1 MSSNTIELNQ
11 SLRDY
16 LINVSVKE
24 PGVLKDLREE
34 TLQLDEFQMQISPE
48 QGSFLSFLVKL
59 INAKHTLDIGVFTG
73 YSSLV
78 VALQLPQNGYVTAC
92 DTNEEWTEIAQKY
105 WKAAKVED
113 NIDLHIAPAVETLDK
128 LISNGNE
135 GLYDFSFID
144 ADKINY
150 QHYFEQSLVLVRKG
164 GVISIDNVLWGGRVL
179 DNSDTE
185 PATRAIREFNSKL
198 YKDDRVAISMI
209 PIGDGLTLAQKLK

>member
-1 MSSNTIELNQ
+1 MSSDTIELNQ

-24 PGVLKDLREE
+24 PSFLKDLREE
-34 TLQLDEFQMQISPE
+34 TLKLDEFQMQISPE

-105 WKAAKVED
+105 WKEAKVED
-113 NIDLHIAPAVETLDK
+113 KIDLHIAPAVETLEK

-164 GVISIDNVLWGGRVL
+164 GVIAIDNVLWGGRVL

-209 PIGDGLTLAQKLK
+209 PIGDGLTLAQKL

>member
-1 MSSNTIELNQ
+1 MSSDTIELNQ
-11 SLRDY
+11 KLRDY
-16 LINVSVKE
+16 LIKVSVKE
-24 PGVLKDLREE
+24 PNVLKDLREE
-34 TLQLDEFQMQISPE
+34 TSKLDEFQMQISPE

-73 YSSLV
+73 YSSLI

-113 NIDLHIAPAVETLDK
+113 NIDLHIAPAVETLEK

-164 GVISIDNVLWGGRVL
+164 GVIAIDNVLWGGRVL

-185 PATRAIREFNSKL
+185 HATRAIREFNSKL

-209 PIGDGLTLAQKLK
+209 PIGDGLTLAQKL

>member
-24 PGVLKDLREE
+24 SGVLKDLREE

-164 GVISIDNVLWGGRVL
+164 GVIAIDNVLWGGRVL

-209 PIGDGLTLAQKLK
+209 PIGDGLTLAQKL

>member
-1 MSSNTIELNQ
+1 MSSDTIELNQ

-24 PGVLKDLREE
+24 PGVLKNLRKE
-34 TLQLDEFQMQISPE
+34 TLKLDEFQMQISPE
-48 QGSFLSFLVKL
+48 QGSFLSFLVNL

-105 WKAAKVED
+105 WKAAEVED
-113 NIDLHIAPAVETLDK
+113 KIDLHLAPAVETLEK

-164 GVISIDNVLWGGRVL
+164 GVIAIDNVLWGGRVL

-185 PATRAIREFNSKL
+185 PSTRAIREFNSKL
-198 YKDDRVAISMI
+198 YKDDRVRISMI
-209 PIGDGLTLAQKLK
+209 PIGDGLTLAQKL

>member
-24 PGVLKDLREE
+24 SGVLKDLREE

-105 WKAAKVED
+105 WKEAKVED
-113 NIDLHIAPAVETLDK
+113 KIDLHIAPAVETLEK

-150 QHYFEQSLVLVRKG
+150 KHYFEQSLTLVRKG
-164 GVISIDNVLWGGRVL
+164 GVIAIDNVLWGGRVL

-209 PIGDGLTLAQKLK
+209 PIGDGLTLAQKL

>member
-1 MSSNTIELNQ
+1 MSSDTIELNQ

-24 PGVLKDLREE
+24 PSVLKDLREE
-34 TLQLDEFQMQISPE
+34 TLKLDEFQMQISPE

-105 WKAAKVED
+105 WKEAKVED
-113 NIDLHIAPAVETLDK
+113 KIDLHIAPAVETLEK

-164 GVISIDNVLWGGRVL
+164 GVIAIDNVLWGGRVL

-198 YKDDRVAISMI
+198 YEDDRVAISMI
-209 PIGDGLTLAQKLK
+209 PIGDGLTLAQKL

>member
-1 MSSNTIELNQ
+1 MSSDTIELNQ

-24 PGVLKDLREE
+24 PSVLKDLREE

-59 INAKHTLDIGVFTG
+59 INAKNTLDIGVFTG

-105 WKAAKVED
+105 WKIAKVED
-113 NIDLHIAPAVETLDK
+113 NIDLHIAPAVETLEK

-164 GVISIDNVLWGGRVL
+164 GVIAIDNVLWGGRVL

-209 PIGDGLTLAQKLK
+209 PIGDGLTLAQKL

>member
-1 MSSNTIELNQ
+1 MSSDTIELNQ

-92 DTNEEWTEIAQKY
+92 DTNQEWTEIAQKY
-105 WKAAKVED
+105 WKIAKVED
-113 NIDLHIAPAVETLDK
+113 NIDLHIAPAVETLEK

-150 QHYFEQSLVLVRKG
+150 QHYFEQSLILVRKG
-164 GVISIDNVLWGGRVL
+164 VVIAIDNVLWGGRVL

-209 PIGDGLTLAQKLK
+209 PIGDGLTLAQKL

>member
-1 MSSNTIELNQ
+1 MSSSTIELNQ

-24 PGVLKDLREE
+24 SGVLKDLREE

-113 NIDLHIAPAVETLDK
+113 NIDLHIAPAVETLEK

-164 GVISIDNVLWGGRVL
+164 GVIAIDNVLWGGRVL

-209 PIGDGLTLAQKLK
+209 PIGDGLTLAQKL

>member
-1 MSSNTIELNQ
+1 MSSDTIELNQ

-78 VALQLPQNGYVTAC
+78 VALQLPQSGYVTAC

-105 WKAAKVED
+105 WKEAKVED
-113 NIDLHIAPAVETLDK
+113 KIDLHIAPAVETLEK

-150 QHYFEQSLVLVRKG
+150 KHYFEQSLTLVRKG
-164 GVISIDNVLWGGRVL
+164 GVIAIDNVLWGGRVL

-198 YKDDRVAISMI
+198 YEDDRVAISMI
-209 PIGDGLTLAQKLK
+209 PIGDGLTLAQKL

>member
-1 MSSNTIELNQ
+1 MSSDTIELNQ

-24 PGVLKDLREE
+24 SGVLKDLREE

-73 YSSLV
+73 YSSLI

-105 WKAAKVED
+105 WKEAKVED
-113 NIDLHIAPAVETLDK
+113 KIDLHIAPAVETLEK

-164 GVISIDNVLWGGRVL
+164 GVIAIDNVLWGGRVL

-185 PATRAIREFNSKL
+185 PATRAIRVFNSKL

-209 PIGDGLTLAQKLK
+209 PIGDGLTLAQKL

>member
-1 MSSNTIELNQ
+1 MSSDTIELNQ

-24 PGVLKDLREE
+24 PSVLKDLREE

-48 QGSFLSFLVKL
+48 QGSFLSFLVNL

-113 NIDLHIAPAVETLDK
+113 NIDLHIAPAVETLEK
-128 LISNGNE
+128 LISKGNE

-164 GVISIDNVLWGGRVL
+164 GVIAIDNVLWGGRVL

-198 YKDDRVAISMI
+198 FEDDRVVISMI
-209 PIGDGLTLAQKLK
+209 PIGDGLTLAQKI

>member
-1 MSSNTIELNQ
+1 MSSDTIELNQ

-24 PGVLKDLREE
+24 HSVLKILREE
-34 TLQLDEFQMQISPE
+34 TLKLDEFQMQISPE
-48 QGSFLSFLVKL
+48 QGSFLSFLVNL

-113 NIDLHIAPAVETLDK
+113 KIDLHIAPAVKTLEK

-150 QHYFEQSLVLVRKG
+150 QHYFEQSLTLVRKG
-164 GVISIDNVLWGGRVL
+164 GVIAIDNVLWGGRVL

-185 PATRAIREFNSKL
+185 PSTRAIREFNSRL
-198 YKDDRVAISMI
+198 YKDERVAISMI
-209 PIGDGLTLAQKLK
+209 PIGDGLTLAQKL

>member
-1 MSSNTIELNQ
+1 MSSDTIELNQ

-105 WKAAKVED
+105 WKIAKVED
-113 NIDLHIAPAVETLDK
+113 NIDLHIAPAVETLEK

-150 QHYFEQSLVLVRKG
+150 QHYFEQSLTLVRKG
-164 GVISIDNVLWGGRVL
+164 GVIAIDNVLWGGRVL

-209 PIGDGLTLAQKLK
+209 PIGDGLTLAQKL

>member
-1 MSSNTIELNQ
+1 MSSDTIELNQ

-105 WKAAKVED
+105 WKEAKVED
-113 NIDLHIAPAVETLDK
+113 KIDLHIAPAVETLEK

-150 QHYFEQSLVLVRKG
+150 QHYFEQSLTLVRKG
-164 GVISIDNVLWGGRVL
+164 GVIAIDNVLWGGRVL

-198 YKDDRVAISMI
+198 YKDDRVSISMI
-209 PIGDGLTLAQKLK
+209 PIGDGLTLAQKI

>member
-1 MSSNTIELNQ
+1 MSSDTIELNQ

-24 PGVLKDLREE
+24 SGVLKDLREE

-113 NIDLHIAPAVETLDK
+113 NIDLHIAPAVETLEK

-150 QHYFEQSLVLVRKG
+150 QHYFEQSIVLVRKG
-164 GVISIDNVLWGGRVL
+164 GVIAIDNVLWGGRVL

-209 PIGDGLTLAQKLK
+209 PIGDGLTLAQKL

>member
-113 NIDLHIAPAVETLDK
+113 NIDLHIAPAVETLEK

-164 GVISIDNVLWGGRVL
+164 GVIAIDNVLWGGRVL

-198 YKDDRVAISMI
+198 YEDDRVAISMI
-209 PIGDGLTLAQKLK
+209 PIGDGLTLAQKL

>member
-1 MSSNTIELNQ
+1 MSSDTIELNQ

-105 WKAAKVED
+105 WKEAKVED
-113 NIDLHIAPAVETLDK
+113 KIDLHIAPAVETLEK

-135 GLYDFSFID
+135 ELYDFSFID

-150 QHYFEQSLVLVRKG
+150 KHYFEQSLTLVRKG
-164 GVISIDNVLWGGRVL
+164 GVIAIDNVLWGGRVL

-198 YKDDRVAISMI
+198 YEDDRVAISMI
-209 PIGDGLTLAQKLK
+209 PIGDGLTLAQKL

>member
-1 MSSNTIELNQ
+1 MSSDTIELNQ

-24 PGVLKDLREE
+24 PSVLKDLREE
-34 TLQLDEFQMQISPE
+34 TLKLDEFQMQISPE

-59 INAKHTLDIGVFTG
+59 INAKNTLDIGVFTG

-113 NIDLHIAPAVETLDK
+113 KIDLHIAPAVETLEK

-164 GVISIDNVLWGGRVL
+164 GVIAIDNVLWGGRVL

-209 PIGDGLTLAQKLK
+209 PIGDGLTLAQKL

>member
-1 MSSNTIELNQ
+1 MSSDTIELNQ
-11 SLRDY
+11 SLREY

-105 WKAAKVED
+105 WKEAKVEEK
-113 NIDLHIAPAVETLDK
+113 IDLHIAPAVETLEK

-164 GVISIDNVLWGGRVL
+164 GVIAIDNVLWGGRVL

-209 PIGDGLTLAQKLK
+209 PIGDGLTLAQKL

>member
-1 MSSNTIELNQ
+1 MSSDTIELNQ
-11 SLRDY
+11 SLREY

-113 NIDLHIAPAVETLDK
+113 NIDLHIAPAVETLEK

-150 QHYFEQSLVLVRKG
+150 QHYFERSLSLIREG
-164 GVISIDNVLWGGRVL
+164 GIIAIDNVLWGGRVL
-179 DNSDTE
+179 DSSDIE

-198 YKDDRVAISMI
+198 YQDDRVSISMI
-209 PIGDGLTLAQKLK
+209 PIGDGLTLARKL

>member
-1 MSSNTIELNQ
+1 MSSDTIELNQ

-113 NIDLHIAPAVETLDK
+113 NIDLHIAPAVETLEK

-164 GVISIDNVLWGGRVL
+164 GVIAIDNVLWGGRVL

-198 YKDDRVAISMI
+198 YKDDRVVISMI
-209 PIGDGLTLAQKLK
+209 PIGDGLTLAQKL

>member
-1 MSSNTIELNQ
+1 MSSDTIELNQ

-24 PGVLKDLREE
+24 HSVLKILREE
-34 TLQLDEFQMQISPE
+34 TLKLDEFQMQISPE
-48 QGSFLSFLVKL
+48 QGSFLSFLVNL

-105 WKAAKVED
+105 WKAAEVED
-113 NIDLHIAPAVETLDK
+113 KIDLHLAPAVETLEK

-150 QHYFEQSLVLVRKG
+150 QHYFEQSLTLVRKG
-164 GVISIDNVLWGGRVL
+164 GVIAIDNVLWGGRVL

-185 PATRAIREFNSKL
+185 PSTRAIRKFNSRL

-209 PIGDGLTLAQKLK
+209 PIGDGLTLAQKL

>member
-1 MSSNTIELNQ
+1 MSSDTIELNQ
-11 SLRDY
+11 SLREY

-105 WKAAKVED
+105 WKEAKVEEK
-113 NIDLHIAPAVETLDK
+113 IDLHIAPAVETLEK

-150 QHYFEQSLVLVRKG
+150 QHYFEQSLTLVRKG
-164 GVISIDNVLWGGRVL
+164 GVIAIDNVLWGGRVL

-198 YKDDRVAISMI
+198 FEDDRVVISMI
-209 PIGDGLTLAQKLK
+209 PIGDGLTLAQKI